1 MGRFLHKSLLLAVS
15 LLMPAAL
22 FAQYGYQDLYDSE
35 TEAALKEHVSFFC
48 ADSLQGRAAGS
59 AGETMAARYVAEKM
73 ASYGVEILMEND
85 DFGIQRPGIGDTLVS
100 RNVVGYVQGYD
111 KDLRDHF
118 IVIGARMDGL
128 GTAILRKD
136 GIEEQKI
143 YYGANGNASGLA
155 MLLELS
161 RRFATHG
168 FLCQRSVLFVA
179 FGAGE
184 QGNAGSWYFLNRSFS
199 SGAGEIDAMINLDC
213 LGTGYAGFWG
223 YTCSNADLNA
233 VAATL
238 KGSLQP
244 VFPEMTAQE
253 PFSSD
258 HRSFYAAEIP
268 SVLFTTGRYPEYR
281 SWNDRPEILDYPDM
295 ERELEYIYN
304 YAMALVGGPKP
315 VFRPSEE
322 GNKKGVRDAAAV
334 SYYDCDARPT
344 FLGSSSP
351 EYFMTKWVYQYL
363 RYPADCVAE
372 GVQGNVI
379 VDFVIDEKG
388 KVSQVKVVRGVDER
402 LDAEAVRV
410 ISASPSWKPG
420 RKNGKKVA
428 VGLSVTVEF
437 RLQKR
442 K

>member
-1 MGRFLHKSLLLAVS
+1 MKKWTVIWLLLCLARV
-15 LLMPAAL
+15 AG
-22 FAQYGYQDLYDSE
+22 AQLSAYDDLYDSE
-35 TEAALKEHVSFFC
+35 TVSALKGHVAQFC
-48 ADSLQGRAAGS
+48 ADSLEGRAAGS
-59 AGETMAARYVAEKM
+59 RGESLAARYIADEM
-73 ASYGVEILMEND
+73 ASYGVEMLMAD
-85 DFGIQRPGIGDTLVS
+85 DVFGLRRPDNGDTLVS

-111 KDLRDHF
+111 KTLRDRF
-118 IVIGARMDGL
+118 ILIGARMDAP
-128 GTAILRKD
+128 GTVILRRD
-136 GIEEQKI
+136 SLEQQMI
-143 YYGANGNASGLA
+143 YRGANGNASGLA

-161 RRFATHG
+161 RRFASHA

-184 QGNAGSWYFLNRSFS
+184 MDFAGSWYFLNRSFA
-199 SGAGEIDAMINLDC
+199 SGVGAIDAMINLDC

-223 YTCSNADLNA
+223 YASSNADLTS
-233 VAATL
+233 VAAQL
-238 KGSLQP
+238 KGTLQP
-244 VFPEMTAQE
+244 VFPEITTAE
-253 PFSSD
+253 PFPSD

-268 SVLFTTGRYPEYR
+268 SILFTSGTYPEQR
-281 SWNDRPEILDYPDM
+281 TWNDRPEILDYPDM

-322 GNKKGVRDAAAV
+322 GKKKGDRDAAVV
-334 SYYDCDARPT
+334 SFYDCDARPV

-351 EYFMTKWVYQYL
+351 EYFMTKFVYRYL
-363 RYPADCVAE
+363 RYPADAVAE

-388 KVSQVKVVRGVDER
+388 KVTKVKVVRGVDER

-410 ISASPSWKPG
+410 ISASPAWKPG
-420 RKNGKKVA
+420 RKNGKKVP

>member
-1 MGRFLHKSLLLAVS
+1 MRRLLHRFLLLAAS
-15 LLMPAAL
+15 LMMPVAL
-22 FAQYGYQDLYDSE
+22 FAQVAYQDLYDSE
-35 TEAALKEHVSFFC
+35 TEAALKAHVGYFC
-48 ADSLQGRAAGS
+48 ADSLEGRAAGS
-59 AGETMAARYVAEKM
+59 KGETLTARYIAEKM
-73 ASYGVEILMEND
+73 EEYGVEMLMPD
-85 DFGIQRPGIGDTLVS
+85 DSFGLRRPDTGDTLVS

-111 KDLRDHF
+111 KSLRDRF

-128 GTAILRKD
+128 GTAVLTRD
-136 GIEEQKI
+136 GVSQQKI
-143 YYGANGNASGLA
+143 FYGANGNASGLA

-168 FLCQRSVLFVA
+168 FLCKRSVMFVA
-179 FGAGE
+179 FGASE
-184 QGNAGSWYFLNRSFS
+184 IGNAGSWYFLNRSFA
-199 SGAGEIDAMINLDC
+199 SGVGSIDAMINLDC
-213 LGTGYAGFWG
+213 LGTGYAGFWAF
-223 YTCSNADLNA
+223 TSSNADLNS

-238 KGSLQP
+238 KGTLQP
-244 VFPEMTAQE
+244 VFPEITAAE
-253 PFSSD
+253 PFASD

-268 SVLFTTGRYPEYR
+268 SVLFTSGSYPEQR

-304 YAMALVGGPKP
+304 YTMALVGGPKP

-322 GNKKGVRDAAAV
+322 GKKKGVRDASVV
-334 SYYDCDARPT
+334 SYYDCDARPV

-351 EYFMTKWVYQYL
+351 EYFLRKWVYQYL
-363 RYPADCVAE
+363 RYPEECVSE

-388 KVSQVKVVRGVDER
+388 KVTQVKVVRGVDER

-410 ISASPSWKPG
+410 ISASPAWKPG
-420 RKNGKKVA
+420 RKNGKKVP